1 MWLSNQFFSVC
12 QSVCLLTDR
21 LSNDYVHNS
30 LPIFTKFC
38 MRLRNV
44 SLRRLLFVR
53 ETGSSLRILEVC
65 GFQFWQFSGCGERI
79 FQQISTKS
87 HTQIQFG
94 NADFVFNGE
103 WNRKRNRILEMC
115 KFRICIRSGIT
126 STILYRFSPN
136 FASGSGMSSHRRLFV
151 TQTGS
156 SLLILEVCGFW
167 FRQFSGSGEHIF
179 QQISTRSRA

>member
-1 MWLSNQFFSVC
+1 MRTRKGLQIGALLLDLAGGLPSPDPPVNVVLKSYISPCFFHPVC
-12 QSVCLLTDR
+12 PSCQTSLGSCCIFVYPMHWIDTLISFFRLSVCLLTDR

-44 SLRRLLFVR
+44 VASSPILFVR

-65 GFQFWQFSGCGERI
+65 GFQFWQFSGCGDRI

-87 HTQIQFG
+87 HTQIKFS

-103 WNRKRNRILEMC
+103 WNRKQ
-115 KFRICIRSGIT
+115 K
-126 STILYRFSPN
+126 
-136 FASGSGMSSHRRLFV
+136 
-151 TQTGS
+151 
-156 SLLILEVCGFW
+156 
-167 FRQFSGSGEHIF
+167 
-179 QQISTRSRA
+179 